1 MQALAL
7 ALAATAAAVDGP
19 FGLVLGLA
27 ALCTVAGTAYK
38 PAQAALLPQLART
51 PAEIAAANVAWG
63 AVDYAGFLVGSLL
76 AGALAGLVGL
86 SAGIAVCALPYLA
99 ALAALARLS
108 RDPPPESLET
118 EEPRSGLEELFGGLS
133 TISGNSETRLLTG
146 VFSAN
151 MLVQGTVD
159 VLIVVA
165 SIELLGLGESGVGWL
180 NSAWGVGG
188 LAGGLVALSLLG
200 RGRLAS
206 GVSLGCVLAG
216 VPLAVIGVWHVP
228 AAAMV
233 LLVVLGVGYAVLEA
247 ALLTLTQRLAPDDV
261 LARVFGVQETIFV
274 LGTAMGGLIAATLI
288 GLLGLEATSW
298 RPGSRSPRWPSSC
311 VGGSAGSRP
320 VPPSR
325 TVRTRCFAACRCSP
339 RCRSP

>member
-1 MQALAL
+1 M
-7 ALAATAAAVDGP
+7 
-19 FGLVLGLA
+19 
-27 ALCTVAGTAYK
+27 
-38 PAQAALLPQLART
+38 
-51 PAEIAAANVAWG
+51 
-63 AVDYAGFLVGSLL
+63 
-76 AGALAGLVGL
+76 
-86 SAGIAVCALPYLA
+86 
-99 ALAALARLS
+99 
-108 RDPPPESLET
+108 
-118 EEPRSGLEELFGGLS
+118 
-133 TISGNSETRLLTG
+133 RLLTG

-288 GLLGLEATSW
+288 GPLGLEVTLVVTGLVLPTLAVLL
-298 RPGSRSPRWPSSC
+298 RRRLGRLE
-311 VGGSAGSRP
+311 AGAA
-320 VPPSR
+320 VPERLYTLLP
-325 TVRTRCFAACRCSP
+325 ACRSSR
-339 RCRSP
+339 RCRSPRSRISPRGPRPRIIRPGPRSSARVRRATCSTWSTRARSRWLRMAACVQSWRGRMRRRDRPPAGPAPHGHGPCHDARAPGGPGSKRLPGWGVRARPQHPSR